1 MTEPIIEIKIDEAK
15 LRNIQQMLRDIPRA
29 LPRVISRSIN
39 RTVSPVRTAMARQLV
54 EPMNAEVSSVRD
66 IQMTRQRK
74 VFALK
79 YGVRD
84 MKKNIRFQKAKYNQ
98 WYALIWIKRYTGQE
112 AQETQ
117 EKAFIARM
125 PKSGHIGI
133 FRRLGATK
141 LPIADQIRRLMRQ
154 FFEGISDQ
162 IRQQAQSR
170 LNKNIEDQV
179 MLALNQWRQGAKKAG

>member
-1 MTEPIIEIKIDEAK
+1 
-15 LRNIQQMLRDIPRA
+15 
-29 LPRVISRSIN
+29 
-39 RTVSPVRTAMARQLV
+39 
-54 EPMNAEVSSVRD
+54 
-66 IQMTRQRK
+66 
-74 VFALK
+74 
-79 YGVRD
+79 
-84 MKKNIRFQKAKYNQ
+84 
-98 WYALIWIKRYTGQE
+98 
-112 AQETQ
+112 
-117 EKAFIARM
+117 M
-125 PKSGHIGI
+125 PKSGHISI